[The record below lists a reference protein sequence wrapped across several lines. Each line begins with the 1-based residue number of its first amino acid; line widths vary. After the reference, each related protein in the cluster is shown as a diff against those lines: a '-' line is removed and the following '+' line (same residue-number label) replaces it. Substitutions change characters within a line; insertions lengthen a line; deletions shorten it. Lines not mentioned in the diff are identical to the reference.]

1 MVVKVLMKSGAVV
14 RAWGVFYK
22 AVVHMVFLYGSE
34 RWVLT
39 GAMLT
44 VLEGFHNRVTIRIS
58 GERHISVLGKTVG
71 NGHQWKNP

>member
-44 VLEGFHNRVTIRIS
+44 VLEGFN
-58 GERHISVLGKTVG
+58 
-71 NGHQWKNP
+71 HQVVI